1 MMRLHS
7 FNPLKAIM
15 ETEGSFQL
23 TTHEVFE
30 MHLFDEGAAMEQS
43 LCLRDTAYLE
53 RRGIRGYL
61 EDRLRGSEV
70 GAVCQECKVLSIPLA
85 EDILEVMVQ
94 NFEDE
99 GQLGDAEDCR
109 QLAVRLAQEVG
120 RDRKRD

>member
-1 MMRLHS
+1 
-7 FNPLKAIM
+7 M
-15 ETEGSFQL
+15 ETEGRFQL
-23 TTHEVFE
+23 TRCEVFE
-30 MHLFDEGAAMEQS
+30 MHLFDEGAAVEQT
-43 LCLRDTAYLE
+43 LCRRNTAEIE

-70 GAVCQECKVLSIPLA
+70 GTVCQECKALGMPLA

-94 NFEDE
+94 DFEDE
-99 GQLGDAEDCR
+99 SRLGDAEDCR